1 MTVDEGVIKFS
12 VERRAQALAPRRYQA
27 LASKLIAWRE
37 ILART
42 GLVGQDPARYGGA
55 GYGNVSARVGAP
67 ASPRG
72 ARPFLISGTQTS
84 GLTSIGLGELCVV
97 ERYDLRNNRAISEG
111 LIDPSSESLTHGA
124 IYDLSPHIRAV
135 LHAHAP
141 LIWRRAR
148 ELRLPTTDPRAAYG
162 TTDIAYE
169 AQRLYRSTAL
179 PERRILAMGGHED
192 GIIVFGKTVQ
202 EAGAVRIRSLAQAF
216 EGNLG
221 AGEGLR

>member
-1 MTVDEGVIKFS
+1 MRDEGVIKFR
-12 VERRAQALAPRRYQA
+12 VEHQQGALAAGQHLG

-42 GLVGQDPARYGGA
+42 GLVGQDPARYEGA

-72 ARPFLISGTQTS
+72 ARGFLISGTQTS
-84 GLTSIGLGELCVV
+84 GLARISLEQLCLVR
-97 ERYDLRNNRAISEG
+97 RYDYRQNCAVSEG
-111 LIDPSSESLTHGA
+111 LVHPSSESLTHGA

-141 LIWRRAR
+141 AIWRRAR
-148 ELRLPTTDPRAAYG
+148 QLRLPTTDAKVSYG
-162 TTDIAYE
+162 SVEMALE
-169 AQRLYRSTAL
+169 VQRLYRSSVL

-192 GIIVFGKTVQ
+192 GVVVFGKTVE
-202 EAGAVRIRSLAQAF
+202 EAGAVLIETLAHAYERACADGSSL
-216 EGNLG
+216 
-221 AGEGLR
+221 